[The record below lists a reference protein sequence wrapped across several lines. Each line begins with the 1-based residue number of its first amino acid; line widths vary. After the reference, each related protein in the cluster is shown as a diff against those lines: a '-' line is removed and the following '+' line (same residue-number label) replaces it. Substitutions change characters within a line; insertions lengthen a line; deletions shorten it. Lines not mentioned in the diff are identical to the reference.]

1 MRILY
6 YLSSCD
12 TCKRIMKE
20 LPNLDT
26 FELREIKKQPI
37 SSDELEQLH
46 KLSASYEALFNKRAQ
61 LYKSRDLKNQNL
73 QEQDFKDLLLEHY
86 TFLARPVFIIDNN
99 IFIGN
104 SAKVIAKVKETLEG
118 L

>member
-6 YLSSCD
+6 YLSTCD
-12 TCKRIMKE
+12 TCKRIMKD
-20 LPNLDT
+20 LPDLDT

-37 SSDELEQLH
+37 SANELDQMY
-46 KLSASYEALFNKRAQ
+46 KLSNSYQALFNKRAQ
-61 LYKSRDLKNQNL
+61 LYKSRNLKNANL

-86 TFLARPVFIIDNN
+86 TFLSRPVFIIDNE

-104 SAKVIAKVKETLEG
+104 SSKVIQQVKQKITY
-118 L
+118 